1 MAKKTKQGRDVMA
14 ADENKRT
21 SALCS
26 INFVKKIDVEKFYEF
41 ETPGVQA
48 VNCSCPKSALSIDD
62 KRGMELIE
70 HDRYVI
76 GLPLSTILERDRYV
90 NDLIHS
96 CLNTDEAVKSME
108 EVDTVLS
115 TGSFNIKELI
125 CSSTVEKT
133 SKSELT
139 KETSIAMSEPQPATS
154 FVNLDGK

>member
-1 MAKKTKQGRDVMA
+1 MG

-48 VNCSCPKSALSIDD
+48 VNCSCPKSALSIYD

-70 HDRYVI
+70 HSCRLDNNRYVI
-76 GLPLSTILERDRYV
+76 GLPLPTILERDRYV

-96 CLNTDEAVKSME
+96 CLNTDEAVKS
-108 EVDTVLS
+108 
-115 TGSFNIKELI
+115 GHSFINRKL
-125 CSSTVEKT
+125 
-133 SKSELT
+133 
-139 KETSIAMSEPQPATS
+139 QY
-154 FVNLDGK
+154 